1 MCLQGTHL
9 CGIFAVKNR
18 QNHVKMATIKIYND
32 IQTENYKKIASF
44 WGEAEGVCFKDIDA
58 FCAAIPDEDT
68 AIDIRLHCDGGSV
81 MEGWAIYDRL
91 RQTGKEIT
99 ATIEGNC
106 ASMATIILLAAPKER
121 RRAYENAHICIHNP
135 WLCPWALGDAVTAD
149 DLQKYAN
156 DLRSEQERMVSLY
169 VERTGSDAAEL
180 QNLMNEDKYIDTT
193 EALRLGLISEIVQP
207 ISAKKEKMT
216 DEKKKASMF
225 DRILAKMGFKSSKDL
240 AQFVMGMDLNTA
252 DGNVITIV
260 RKEGE
265 PQVGDQATPDGEWL
279 MPDGTTIV
287 VEQGVIV
294 EVRPAAPEEETAETT
309 EDTEAEANANE
320 DKEGARAEPDAQAAE
335 TTEQVETDEN
345 DKDDEEQRLR
355 DRIAELEKEN
365 EELRQKLAEAESN
378 AKTTDDMRILNK
390 VRIAGG
396 EKALAS
402 LSSTYKPASRQPDG
416 EQAKKQAESGI
427 SADAI
432 REKYAATYGKKK
444 TTK

>member
-1 MCLQGTHL
+1 
-9 CGIFAVKNR
+9 
-18 QNHVKMATIKIYND
+18 MATIKIYND
-32 IQTENYKKIASF
+32 IQTENDKKIASF

-58 FCAAIPDEDT
+58 FCAAIPDDDT

-81 MEGWAIYDRL
+81 TEGWAIYDRL

-169 VERTGSDAAEL
+169 VERTGSDATEL
-180 QNLMNEDKYIDTT
+180 QNLMDEDKYIDTT

-207 ISAKKEKMT
+207 LSASKKVMT
-216 DEKKKASMF
+216 EEKKKASMF

-252 DGNVITIV
+252 DGNVITVV
-260 RKEGE
+260 REDGE

-294 EVRPAAPEEETAETT
+294 EVRPAAPEEEAAGQT
-309 EDTEAEANANE
+309 EDAEAEATADD
-320 DKEGARAEPDAQAAE
+320 DKKGARAEPETMAAD
-335 TTEQVETDEN
+335 TTEPVEEVENDED

-355 DRIAELEKEN
+355 ERIAELEKEN
-365 EELRQKLAEAESN
+365 EELRQQLAEAEQN
-378 AKTTDDMRILNK
+378 AKTTDDLRILNMVK
-390 VRIAGG
+390 IAGG
-396 EKALAS
+396 EKALKS

-432 REKYAATYGKKK
+432 REKYAAHYGNGKNKK
-444 TTK
+444 

>member
-1 MCLQGTHL
+1 
-9 CGIFAVKNR
+9 
-18 QNHVKMATIKIYND
+18 MATIKIYND
-32 IQTENYKKIASF
+32 IQTENDKKVASF

-58 FCAAIPDEDT
+58 FCGAIPDEDK

-81 MEGWAIYDRL
+81 TEGWAIYDRL

-169 VERTGSDAAEL
+169 VERTGSNADEL
-180 QNLMNEDKYIDTT
+180 QSLMNEDKYIDTA

-260 RKEGE
+260 REEGE
-265 PQVGDQATPDGEWL
+265 PEVGDQATPDGEWL

-294 EVRPAAPEEETAETT
+294 EVRPAAPEEEEVAETT
-309 EDTEAEANANE
+309 DTTDAEASNDE
-320 DKEGARAEPDAQAAE
+320 DKEGARAEPETQAAE
-335 TTEQVETDEN
+335 TTESVEEVETDED

-355 DRIAELEKEN
+355 ERIAELEKEN
-365 EELRQKLAEAESN
+365 EELRQRLAEAESN
-378 AKTTDDMRILNK
+378 AKTNDDLRILNK

-396 EKALAS
+396 EKALSTLA
-402 LSSTYKPASRQPDG
+402 STYKPASRQPDG

-432 REKYAATYGKKK
+432 REKYAAHFGNKK